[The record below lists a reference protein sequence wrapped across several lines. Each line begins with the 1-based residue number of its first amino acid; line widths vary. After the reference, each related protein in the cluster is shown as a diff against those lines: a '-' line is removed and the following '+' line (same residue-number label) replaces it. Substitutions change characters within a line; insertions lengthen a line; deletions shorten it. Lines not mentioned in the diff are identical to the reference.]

1 MNKIIYFFKNT
12 FFLSMSTFFLIIFSI
27 TFEVKSIDLYPTYD
41 GENVIDMSQ
50 KFDSNYISRLKSD
63 LNQSDKEIRVVFLDA
78 KNKVNLSFY
87 APKLFEAWKMSADSI
102 LVVIDPFTNKTGYG
116 IGKNVKEEMK
126 KRQIVNKDEKSKKI
140 TNSQKVDYDNLVS
153 AIMDKFSPEQV
164 KVKSKDKDNKKN
176 SSNQSDPSYKTDSDT
191 SKEKVANLPSDNK
204 NMIIIL
210 LILVILIIFASIGFY
225 IYNKKMI
232 AKRQEEL
239 KTTYYFDADTMQQDI
254 NLLSEK
260 INSDIDKMSKYQSI
274 TVKKIIPHTEKLE
287 HSTDKTIVYLDK
299 LTNQLEENDI
309 DNLGYLREILDE
321 GNVLKSEL
329 EDLHKE
335 SVALRKEFKS
345 IKEKS
350 YMSLSDVRVNI
361 ENCKNNVEELK
372 LLYGFNLENSE
383 MMITE
388 CENLL
393 LESQNSI
400 KAHDPI
406 GFNSIVKNIQSII
419 KNLKRDFDIIPHLSN
434 QLNENIPLS
443 IEASLEESLIDVA
456 HKNKASREINE
467 LRERALSSLS
477 SGDLEHSELLIKN
490 IFDRINEIKKITT
503 KL

>member
-1 MNKIIYFFKNT
+1 MI
-12 FFLSMSTFFLIIFSI
+12 TFFLISFSI
-27 TFEVKSIDLYPTYD
+27 TFEVKSIDLYPNYD

-50 KFDSNYISRLKSD
+50 KFDSSYISRLKSD

-87 APKLFEAWKMSADSI
+87 APKLFEAWKMSDDSI

-126 KRQIVNKDEKSKKI
+126 KRQIVNKDEKSKKMI
-140 TNSQKVDYDNLVS
+140 DSQKVDYDNLVS

-164 KVKSKDKDNKKN
+164 KVKSKDKNNKKN
-176 SSNQSDPSYKTDSDT
+176 SSSQSDPSYKTDSDA
-191 SKEKVANLPSDNK
+191 SKQEIPTLPSDNK
-204 NMIIIL
+204 KIIIIFVL
-210 LILVILIIFASIGFY
+210 LIFLVLIIAVGFY

-239 KTTYYFDADTMQQDI
+239 KTTYYFDADTLQQDI

-260 INSDIDKMSKYQSI
+260 ISSDMDKMSKYQSA
-274 TVKKIIPHTEKLE
+274 TVKKIIPHIDKLE
-287 HSTDKTIVYLDK
+287 HSTDKTKVYLDK
-299 LTNQLEENDI
+299 LTNQLEADDI
-309 DNLGYLREILDE
+309 DNLGYLREVLDE
-321 GNVLKSEL
+321 GNILKSEL

-383 MMITE
+383 IMIIE

-400 KAHDPI
+400 KDHDPM
-406 GFNSIVKNIQSII
+406 GFNSIVKNIQTII
-419 KNLKRDFDIIPHLSN
+419 KGLKRDFDIIPHLSN
-434 QLNENIPLS
+434 QLNETIPLS
-443 IEASLEESLIDVA
+443 IESSLEESLIDSA

-467 LRERALSSLS
+467 LREKALSSLS
-477 SGDLEHSELLIKN
+477 SGDLEHSELLVKN
-490 IFDRINEIKKITT
+490 IFDRINEIKK
-503 KL
+503 